1 VRGFE
6 LTRQPNPPVSALGG
20 IMTGRAGK
28 TRNIVL
34 VWLVWP
40 LITLGIYHLV
50 WWYKVNREARDFDER
65 IQVNPVLSLLAVSIG
80 WIIIV
85 PPFVSIYRTGDRI
98 AQMQEAAGMQRSCN
112 GVIGIIGAL
121 VLSLQALYYQSELN
135 KIWAHLGNPEEGSS
149 VTMSVPQAAAEAPAQ
164 AAAADPLVKKDQ
176 PADQ

>member
-1 VRGFE
+1 
-6 LTRQPNPPVSALGG
+6 
-20 IMTGRAGK
+20 MTGRAGK

-135 KIWAHLGNPEEGSS
+135 KIWAHLGNPEEGSP
-149 VTMSVPQAAAEAPAQ
+149 VTLSVPQAAAEAPAQ
-164 AAAADPLVKKDQ
+164 APAAADPWVKKDQ

>member
-1 VRGFE
+1 
-6 LTRQPNPPVSALGG
+6 
-20 IMTGRAGK
+20 MTGRAGK

-34 VWLVWP
+34 VWLAWP

-80 WIIIV
+80 WIIII

-98 AQMQEAAGMQRSCN
+98 AQMQESAGMQRSCN

-121 VLSLQALYYQSELN
+121 VLSLQALYYQAELN
-135 KIWAHLGNPEEGSS
+135 KIWAHLGSPEEGTV
-149 VTMSVPQAAAEAPAQ
+149 VTLATAQ
-164 AAAADPLVKKDQ
+164 AAAQAPAAADPG
-176 PADQ
+176 